1 MRARSML
8 LGSAAIAGLFAPP
21 ALAADLQSAPA
32 YKAAPPTAPVFSW
45 TGLYIGANI
54 GGAWGR
60 SNVTTSVDCGVPL
73 LAGTGP
79 LLCTDPVF
87 GPANVAA
94 VNAAGTGAINSS
106 GITGGVQA
114 GYNLQVDNIVYG
126 IETDFGAFSLRGSR
140 SAGGTLAP
148 VGFGPAFTTGAS
160 VQTDWLFTFRGR
172 LGWTTPTW
180 LFYVT
185 GGLAVTDLKVG
196 GMFASPAL
204 FGAAESAS
212 RTENKLGFA
221 VGAGAEWAL
230 SRNWS
235 LKAEYLFV
243 GFGKVT
249 ASGFASVSGP
259 PLVLG
264 GPPFAYSQAISTIA
278 DLSAHVARVGINYR
292 F

>member
-8 LGSAAIAGLFAPP
+8 LGSAAMAGLFAPP

-32 YKAAPPTAPVFSW
+32 YKAAPAPAPVFSW
-45 TGLYIGANI
+45 TGLYVGAYV
-54 GGAWGR
+54 GGTWGR
-60 SNVTTSVDCGVPL
+60 SDVTTNVDCSVPP
-73 LAGTGP
+73 LAGTTP
-79 LLCTDPVF
+79 LLCNPGV
-87 GPANVAA
+87 GAGQVAA

-114 GYNLQVDNIVYG
+114 GYNLQVNNIVYG
-126 IETDFGAFSLRGSR
+126 VEADFGAFSLRGSR
-140 SAGGTLAP
+140 TGAGILP
-148 VGFGPAFTTGAS
+148 VGVTGPAFTTGSS
-160 VQTDWLFTFRGR
+160 VQTDWLFTLRGR
-172 LGWTTPTW
+172 IGWATPTW

-185 GGLAVTDLKVG
+185 GGLGVTELKVG
-196 GMFASPAL
+196 GVFAAPAA
-204 FGAAESAS
+204 FGATESVS
-212 RTENKLGFA
+212 ITNDKLGFA

-235 LKAEYLFV
+235 VKAEYLFL

-249 ASGFASVSGP
+249 ASGFASTIVPG
-259 PLVLG
+259 
-264 GPPFAYSQAISTIA
+264 FAYSQAISTTA